1 MKIENP
7 FESGHIKNYI
17 LLYVSVI
24 VIVVLF
30 FLATTLFDNDQ
41 KKIEKKSFD
50 VNATLI
56 KEQKKIELEKQKER
70 KKPRFKL
77 LNKAY

>member
-17 LLYVSVI
+17 LFYLAVVAI
-24 VIVVLF
+24 VILF
-30 FLATTLFDNDQ
+30 FIATTLFDG
-41 KKIEKKSFD
+41 EKKEITKKVFD
-50 VNATLI
+50 VNKSLLKKQNKSEI
-56 KEQKKIELEKQKER
+56 KEQEKS
-70 KKPRFKL
+70 RFKL

>member
-17 LLYVSVI
+17 LFYLAVVAI
-24 VIVVLF
+24 VILF
-30 FLATTLFDNDQ
+30 FIATTLFDG
-41 KKIEKKSFD
+41 EKKEITKKVFD
-50 VNATLI
+50 VNSSLI
-56 KEQKKIELEKQKER
+56 NKQKKRETKEKE
-70 KKPRFKL
+70 KPRFKL